1 MYILYI
7 LILCIE
13 LQLSTIIYTVLWM
26 STVLVHLSFWP
37 TLYYL
42 VFLWRC
48 NERESNS
55 MPLFNI
61 SLIPILLQGFSKT
74 KFCENF
80 VILGKNEDYYEMR
93 FLSCFCSVK
102 NLTPI
107 QRRHIIFNHP
117 RCTVCV
123 CAYDVASL
131 AKISSNNSCKNFRNS
146 RLVRCS
152 WIQLVCKHDIFES

>member
-1 MYILYI
+1 
-7 LILCIE
+7 
-13 LQLSTIIYTVLWM
+13 M

-80 VILGKNEDYYEMR
+80 VILGKNVMR
-93 FLSCFCSVK
+93 CDFFHAFVLSRIWHLFRGGILFSIILGVQCVSVRMTLHHLLK
-102 NLTPI
+102 
-107 QRRHIIFNHP
+107 
-117 RCTVCV
+117 
-123 CAYDVASL
+123 
-131 AKISSNNSCKNFRNS
+131 SSNTSCKNFRNS
-146 RLVRCS
+146 RIVRCS
-152 WIQLVCKHDIFES
+152 WIQFANMISLNHRYYIYSTRMMIFVKCL

>member
-1 MYILYI
+1 
-7 LILCIE
+7 
-13 LQLSTIIYTVLWM
+13 
-26 STVLVHLSFWP
+26 
-37 TLYYL
+37 
-42 VFLWRC
+42 
-48 NERESNS
+48 

-61 SLIPILLQGFSKT
+61 SLIPVLLQGFSKT

-152 WIQLVCKHDIFES
+152 WIQFANMTSLNHRDYIYSKRIMLYVTMFIEYFIQIITSRRISKQNFI

>member
-1 MYILYI
+1 
-7 LILCIE
+7 
-13 LQLSTIIYTVLWM
+13 M

-37 TLYYL
+37 TLCYL

-146 RLVRCS
+146 RFVGCS
-152 WIQLVCKHDIFES
+152 WIQFANMTSLNHRDYFYFNTNDDFCKIMTKYDKNI